1 MSVEVKEKLYK
12 DRVYFVTLPTRNTA
26 PDKKW
31 QDDYRKPYL
40 VVNSKKKVA
49 SFVNVLRLD

>member
-12 DRVYFVTLPTRNTA
+12 GRVYFVTLHTRNIA

-31 QDDYRKPYL
+31 RNDYRKP
-40 VVNSKKKVA
+40 
-49 SFVNVLRLD
+49 